1 MGIVYL
7 AWDLLLRQTFAI
19 KVLRPDVAKAEV
31 ASLRR
36 EAAIAIGLNHESIA
50 RLHHFEPRDD
60 ALGPFLVMEY
70 VPWDSGDRLIADAGK
85 PGLPAASVLS
95 VGATLCDALAHAHD
109 RGVLHGDIKP
119 SNVFVD
125 PSGTRA
131 KLGDFGLARVVGGP
145 KASALLVR
153 LAGTPA
159 YMAPE
164 QKQVGASVTPATDVY
179 LLATTLWTCLQGHP
193 PSQPVV
199 MPKEREPARRAALK
213 LLRSA
218 LGQNPEGRP
227 RDAREFA
234 AILGRSLAAR

>member
-1 MGIVYL
+1 
-7 AWDLLLRQTFAI
+7 
-19 KVLRPDVAKAEV
+19 
-31 ASLRR
+31 
-36 EAAIAIGLNHESIA
+36 
-50 RLHHFEPRDD
+50 
-60 ALGPFLVMEY
+60 
-70 VPWDSGDRLIADAGK
+70 
-85 PGLPAASVLS
+85 
-95 VGATLCDALAHAHD
+95 
-109 RGVLHGDIKP
+109 
-119 SNVFVD
+119 
-125 PSGTRA
+125 
-131 KLGDFGLARVVGGP
+131 
-145 KASALLVR
+145 
-153 LAGTPA
+153 
-159 YMAPE
+159 MAPE